1 MEARK
6 RSLADNSS
14 NISGS
19 GNRRRSSF
27 FERRSEMDPTVHLL
41 DYELYL
47 ASIPKE
53 SLSSATH
60 SLLEILLKLFQE
72 DSACRR

>member
-6 RSLADNSS
+6 RSLADNSC
-14 NISGS
+14 NISG
-19 GNRRRSSF
+19 GNRRRSSLS
-27 FERRSEMDPTVHLL
+27 EKRSEMDPTVHLL

-53 SLSSATH
+53 SLSSVTH